1 MAEFIRA
8 RSDEQKAQRLAQ
20 IKLAT
25 ERQFATHSYHEI
37 TLTTI
42 AGELGWSRAN
52 LYKYV
57 STKEEIF
64 LAITMDKRDAYMD
77 DLSKA
82 FGSDKRPTNEEIAHT
97 WASLAAKHQDFFKYN
112 SMLLNIIET
121 NVSVERL
128 MVFKKTYYEKQSILV
143 DKLLPV
149 LGIDEQRIERLT
161 LGVLYHAEGL
171 ACSCLNNPLI
181 KEALKRIDRK
191 ARPVDFQAEMEEFIL
206 AYLEGCQKAQA
217 AN

>member
-20 IKLAT
+20 IKLAA

-42 AGELGWSRAN
+42 AEELSWSRAN

-77 DLSKA
+77 GLVQA
-82 FGSDKRPTNEEIAHT
+82 FDSNQTFSTKEIAQM
-97 WASLAAKHQDFFKYN
+97 WALLAKAHQDFFKYN

-121 NVSVERL
+121 NVSVEKL
-128 MVFKKTYYEKQSILV
+128 MVFKKTYHEKQDELV
-143 DKLLPV
+143 SRLSPV
-149 LGIDEQRIERLT
+149 FGIDETKVDRLT
-161 LGVLYHAEGL
+161 LGVMYHAEGL

-181 KEALKRIDRK
+181 KEALKRIGRK
-191 ARPVDFQAEMEEFIL
+191 PKAIDFQAEMEEFIY
-206 AYLEGCQKAQA
+206 AYLEGYR
-217 AN
+217 NSLP

>member
-20 IKLAT
+20 IKLAA

-42 AGELGWSRAN
+42 AEELSWSRAN

-64 LAITMDKRDAYMD
+64 LAITMDKRDSYMNG
-77 DLSKA
+77 LAQA
-82 FGSDKRPTNEEIAHT
+82 FGSDQTLSTREIAHI
-97 WASLAAKHQDFFKYN
+97 WATLAKTHQDFFKYN

-121 NVSVERL
+121 NVSVEKL
-128 MVFKKTYYEKQSILV
+128 MTFKETYYEKQDELTA
-143 DKLLPV
+143 KLCPV
-149 LGIDEQRIERLT
+149 FGIDAAQMDRLS
-161 LGVLYHAEGL
+161 LGVMYHAEGL
-171 ACSCLNNPLI
+171 ACSCLGNPLI
-181 KEALKRIDRK
+181 KEALKRIGRK
-191 ARPVDFQAEMEEFIL
+191 PKAVDFQAEMEEFIYV
-206 AYLEGCQKAQA
+206 YLEGYRMRRS
-217 AN
+217 

>member
-20 IKLAT
+20 IKLAA

-42 AGELGWSRAN
+42 AEELSWSRAN

-77 DLSKA
+77 GLAQA
-82 FGSDKRPTNEEIAHT
+82 FDSDQTFSTKEIAQI
-97 WASLAAKHQDFFKYN
+97 WASLAKAHQDFFKYN

-121 NVSVERL
+121 NVSVEKL
-128 MVFKKTYYEKQSILV
+128 MVFKKTYHEKQDELV
-143 DKLLPV
+143 SRLSPV
-149 LGIDEQRIERLT
+149 FGIDEAKVDRLT
-161 LGVLYHAEGL
+161 LGVMYHAEGL

-181 KEALKRIDRK
+181 KEALKRIGRK
-191 ARPVDFQAEMEEFIL
+191 PKTIDFQAEMEEFIY
-206 AYLEGCQKAQA
+206 AYLEGYR
-217 AN
+217 NPLP